1 MNWKVVF
8 IYLFFLCLSSP
19 LPPQNETI
27 MGGGSKKKQAF
38 FSVVQHWKISEEL
51 FFSYPKKIYINSNLN
66 RMSLGLWSWGSD
78 PPPPL

>member
-27 MGGGSKKKQAF
+27 MGGGSKKKTSFLQCGPALKDF
-38 FSVVQHWKISEEL
+38 GGVIFLAI
-51 FFSYPKKIYINSNLN
+51 PKKYI
-66 RMSLGLWSWGSD
+66 
-78 PPPPL
+78 

>member
-38 FSVVQHWKISEEL
+38 FSVVQHWKISEE
-51 FFSYPKKIYINSNLN
+51 FFFLAIPDKKYKQQSQQDVFG
-66 RMSLGLWSWGSD
+66 SVVFGLEA
-78 PPPPL
+78 PPPL